1 MLEEV
6 KLLSFDPGVSN
17 LGWACS
23 IYYPKEDILEVQKFG
38 SLKAN
43 KVANKQ
49 KELAEIYGPRILALR
64 EIEQHVSRII
74 RSFDPDYICSED
86 AFFYIKS
93 PTAYG
98 ALSMV
103 IHTIERALFSEYEI
117 FGKSKITART
127 LYKFSP
133 RNIKSIASSNSMSIK
148 DEMFEALSKNEHIKF
163 KVKENEKVEDI
174 ISSLNQH
181 SVDAI
186 SCAYTFSHTALPG
199 LLL

>member
-6 KLLSFDPGVSN
+6 RLLSFDPGVSN

-43 KVANKQ
+43 KVASKQ

-64 EIEQHVSRII
+64 EIEQHVSRTV
-74 RSFDPDYICSED
+74 RNFNPDYVCSED
-86 AFFYIKS
+86 AFFYNKS

-103 IHTIERALFSEYEI
+103 IHTIERALFGEYEI

-133 RNIKSIASSNSMSIK
+133 RNIKSVASNNSMSIK
-148 DEMFEALSKNEHIKF
+148 DDMLEALSHNEHITF
-163 KVKENEKVEDI
+163 KVKENETIDDVLKD
-174 ISSLNQH
+174 LNQH

-199 LLL
+199 LIL